1 MEAEGSNGADFR
13 TAESKSRAA
22 ASLLSPTANWKNE
35 TGSTCGLSYDPAAM
49 LRLDA
54 RPEPLDLDPRRVAV
68 IVIDAQNDF
77 ASPGG
82 MFDRAGIDISGIAA
96 AAHATGP
103 VLDAARAAGIPVV
116 YLNMEHAADLSD
128 AGPPEGPH
136 RVKHQPLALGE
147 TVQAPDGS
155 TSRILIRDTWGTENV
170 LGLAPQPGDVVVSKH
185 RYSGFFETQ
194 LDDVLRGLGVTH
206 LLVTGCTTSVCVE
219 STVRDATFRDYTC
232 VVLEDC
238 TSEPLGT
245 HEASLTVIETLFG
258 WVSNTEA
265 VLEVLALQTDSV

>member
-1 MEAEGSNGADFR
+1 
-13 TAESKSRAA
+13 
-22 ASLLSPTANWKNE
+22 
-35 TGSTCGLSYDPAAM
+35 M

-54 RPEPLDLDPRRVAV
+54 RPAPLDLDPRRVAV

-77 ASPGG
+77 AASGG

-96 AAHATGP
+96 AADATRP

-116 YLNMEHAADLSD
+116 YLNMEHAPDLSD
-128 AGPPEGPH
+128 AGPPDGPH
-136 RVKHQPLALGE
+136 RVKHRPLALGD
-147 TVQAPDGS
+147 TVDAPDGS
-155 TSRILIRDTWGTENV
+155 PSRILIRDTWNTENV
-170 LGLAPQPGDVVVSKH
+170 PALAPEPGDIVVSKH
-185 RYSGFFETQ
+185 RYSGFYETE

-238 TSEPLGT
+238 TAEPLGT
-245 HEASLTVIETLFG
+245 HDASLKVIETLFG
-258 WVSNTEA
+258 WVSNTDA
-265 VLEVLALQTDSV
+265 VLAALELERQTHSV

>member
-1 MEAEGSNGADFR
+1 
-13 TAESKSRAA
+13 
-22 ASLLSPTANWKNE
+22 
-35 TGSTCGLSYDPAAM
+35 M

-54 RPEPLDLDPRRVAV
+54 RPGPLDLDPRRIAV

-77 ASPGG
+77 AARGG

-96 AAHATGP
+96 AARATRP
-103 VLDAARAAGIPVV
+103 VLEGARSAGIPVV
-116 YLNMEHAADLSD
+116 YLNMQHSADLSD
-128 AGPPEGPH
+128 AGPSEGPH
-136 RVKHQPLALGE
+136 RVKHRPLALGE
-147 TVQAPDGS
+147 VVEAPDG
-155 TSRILIRDTWGTENV
+155 TPSRILIRDTWNTENV
-170 LGLAPQPGDVVVSKH
+170 PELAPEPGDIVIMKH

-194 LDDVLRGLGVTH
+194 LDDVLRGLRVTH

-238 TSEPLGT
+238 TAEPLGT
-245 HEASLTVIETLFG
+245 HDASLRVIETLFG

-265 VLEVLALQTDSV
+265 LLEALAHHSDSN

>member
-1 MEAEGSNGADFR
+1 
-13 TAESKSRAA
+13 
-22 ASLLSPTANWKNE
+22 
-35 TGSTCGLSYDPAAM
+35 M

-54 RPEPLDLDPRRVAV
+54 RPAPLDLDPRRVAV

-77 ASPGG
+77 AASGG

-96 AAHATGP
+96 AALATRP

-116 YLNMEHAADLSD
+116 YLNMEHAPDLSD
-128 AGPPEGPH
+128 AGPPDGPH
-136 RVKHQPLALGE
+136 RVKHRPLALGD
-147 TVQAPDGS
+147 TVDAPDGS
-155 TSRILIRDTWGTENV
+155 PSRILIRDTWNTENV
-170 LGLAPQPGDVVVSKH
+170 PELAPEPGDIVVSKH
-185 RYSGFFETQ
+185 RYSGFYETE

-238 TSEPLGT
+238 TAEPLGT
-245 HEASLTVIETLFG
+245 HDASLKVIETLFG
-258 WVSNTEA
+258 WVSNTDA
-265 VLEVLALQTDSV
+265 VLAALELERQTHSV

>member
-1 MEAEGSNGADFR
+1 
-13 TAESKSRAA
+13 
-22 ASLLSPTANWKNE
+22 
-35 TGSTCGLSYDPAAM
+35 M

-82 MFDRAGIDISGIAA
+82 MFDSAGIDISGIAA
-96 AAHATGP
+96 AAQATRP
-103 VLDAARAAGIPVV
+103 VLDAARASGIPVV
-116 YLNMEHAADLSD
+116 YLNMEHAPDLSD

-136 RVKHQPLALGE
+136 RVKHRPLALGD
-147 TVQAPDGS
+147 TVEAPDGS
-155 TSRILIRDTWGTENV
+155 PGRVLIRDTWNTENV
-170 LGLAPQPGDVVVSKH
+170 PELAPEPGDVVVSKH
-185 RYSGFFETQ
+185 RYSGFFETE
-194 LDDVLRGLGVTH
+194 LDDVLQGLGVTH

-238 TSEPLGT
+238 TAEPLGT
-245 HEASLTVIETLFG
+245 HEASLKVIETLFG
-258 WVSNTEA
+258 WVSNTGA
-265 VLEVLALQTDSV
+265 VLAALAHQTRSV

>member
-1 MEAEGSNGADFR
+1 
-13 TAESKSRAA
+13 
-22 ASLLSPTANWKNE
+22 
-35 TGSTCGLSYDPAAM
+35 M

-54 RPEPLDLDPRRVAV
+54 RPEPLDFDPRRVAV

-82 MFDRAGIDISGIAA
+82 MFDSAGIDISGIAA
-96 AAHATGP
+96 AAQATRP

-116 YLNMEHAADLSD
+116 YLNMEHAPDLSN
-128 AGPPEGPH
+128 AGPPDGPH
-136 RVKHQPLALGE
+136 RIKHRRLALGDD
-147 TVQAPDGS
+147 VDAPDGS
-155 TSRILIRDTWGTENV
+155 PSRILIRETWNTENV
-170 LGLAPQPGDVVVSKH
+170 LLLAPESGDVVVSKH
-185 RYSGFFETQ
+185 RYSGFFETE

-238 TSEPLGT
+238 TAEPLGT
-245 HEASLTVIETLFG
+245 HEASLKVIETLFG

-265 VLEVLALQTDSV
+265 VLEALAHQTDSV